1 MSESFALAN
10 LIERFLVVS
19 EHKYAKTTLRSYR
32 EALADLL
39 SFCVLRDVTDI
50 RQVNRQVLEQYQR
63 HLFHRKRQEGERA
76 GEQLSLGTQRRRIT
90 VVRTFFRFLVRQGVI
105 EANPA
110 ADLDMP
116 QIEIKL
122 TQKGVSLEEIE
133 QVLHQP
139 VVHTPSGLRD
149 RTMMEVLFATGIRRA
164 ELHALT
170 LFDVDNSKRTLF
182 VARGKGRR
190 QRIVPI
196 SERALSFISDYTET
210 ARPDLLS
217 KSGDDTG
224 ALWIS
229 EWGTVLSLDR
239 IGAVV
244 EGHVKAAKVSRTG
257 GCHVFRHTFATLLL
271 EGWADIRQIQVML
284 GHANMQTTA
293 LYTYVSIDQLV
304 EVYERSHPAI
314 QRPSHVAVDADE
326 PLP

>member
-1 MSESFALAN
+1 MSDSFALAN

-217 KSGDDTG
+217 KTGDDTG

-271 EGWADIRQIQVML
+271 EGGADIRQIQAML

-304 EVYERSHPAI
+304 EVYERSHPAR
-314 QRPSHVAVDADE
+314 QRPSHVAVDTHE